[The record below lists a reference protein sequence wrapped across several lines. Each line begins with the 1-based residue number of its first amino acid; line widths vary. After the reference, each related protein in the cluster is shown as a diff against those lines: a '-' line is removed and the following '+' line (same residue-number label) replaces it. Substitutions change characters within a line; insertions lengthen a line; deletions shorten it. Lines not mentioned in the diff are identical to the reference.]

1 MRPPSGGPE
10 ERHPRRHRRR
20 ASWLRVLAL
29 IGAFLAFLILEDRK
43 RALGASSP
51 AHEGFVAAQIVNV
64 ELSKPLHDI
73 ESSGDPTRIAPR
85 YLRARVL
92 VRLHGTPLGTMDCPF
107 VGGRIAASELRAR
120 IADAFGDA
128 IARHADQDGVVGGRD
143 PQDFVGHE
151 GACRAVPALPA
162 PPPRVSVVV
171 CTRERPDDLARC
183 LDAIARLRYEDLEV
197 VVVDNAPS
205 TPRTREVVAAADDPR
220 IRYTTEPAPGLSRAR
235 NHGVRVSRG
244 QIVAFTD
251 DDVRVNASWL
261 EALVR
266 GFSRTDRVGCVTGCV
281 LSAELETEAQ
291 ELFDAKAG
299 WGSRYSPAAYD
310 LSCASGDQ
318 LLPFRAGAVGA
329 GASFA
334 VSRAAL
340 QRVGG
345 FDEALGVGT
354 PSRGGEDLDYFSRVL
369 LDGFVIAY
377 EPSSVA
383 WHYHRR
389 TEEAIRRQ
397 MTGYGYGLAAYAT
410 KQLVSPRSRGEAVR
424 RLVPALS
431 RLLEISSG
439 QVGDTRMPARLRV
452 AEARGM
458 VAGPVA
464 YLKSRRQGSNGAG

>member
-1 MRPPSGGPE
+1 M
-10 ERHPRRHRRR
+10 
-20 ASWLRVLAL
+20 
-29 IGAFLAFLILEDRK
+29 
-43 RALGASSP
+43 
-51 AHEGFVAAQIVNV
+51 
-64 ELSKPLHDI
+64 
-73 ESSGDPTRIAPR
+73 
-85 YLRARVL
+85 RARVL
-92 VRLHGTPLGTMDCPF
+92 VRLHGTPLGTIDCPF

-128 IARHADQDGVVGGRD
+128 IARHAEQDGVVAGRD
-143 PQDFVGHE
+143 AQGFVGHE
-151 GACRAVPALPA
+151 GACRAVPALPV

-205 TPRTREVVAAADDPR
+205 TSRTREIVEAADDPR

-251 DDVRVNASWL
+251 DDVRVDASWL

-281 LSAELETEAQ
+281 LPAELETEAQ
-291 ELFDAKAG
+291 QLFDAKAG
-299 WGSRYSPAAYD
+299 WGSRFSPAVYD
-310 LSCASGDQ
+310 LSRASGDK
-318 LLPFRAGAVGA
+318 LLPFRAGTVGA

-340 QRVGG
+340 ERVGG
-345 FDEALGVGT
+345 FDEALGAGT

-397 MTGYGYGLAAYAT
+397 MTGYGCGLAAYAT

-431 RLLEISSG
+431 RLFEISSG
-439 QVGDTRMPARLRV
+439 QFGDTRMPARLRV

-458 VAGPVA
+458 VTGPVA